1 MSGLNWWNVLRST
14 LPLLVL
20 LITLWSCQKGD
31 LLPPI
36 EILSQREA
44 GIVEPELKGLDTWIN
59 SEPFTLEDQRGKVV
73 LIDFWTYTCVNCIR
87 TLPYLKDWY
96 AKYSDQGLVILG
108 VHSPE
113 FEFEKSIN
121 NVQEAV
127 SRFGINH
134 PVALDNNMVTWD
146 VFDNRYWPAKYLL
159 DQNGTV
165 RYQHFGE
172 GSYEETESIIRVLLT
187 DAGYDVSDIAFS
199 YGSRLGKAAGSTYNK
214 NQTRE
219 LYAGT
224 HRNYSANPFH
234 PPYIGNREYF
244 EHRGGPLWEKE
255 TVFFDPDKH
264 EKGRIY
270 ISGLWSM
277 EEESLRH
284 ARDTVDNS
292 DYVFLRFSASEVN
305 AVFGSS
311 DEVYDVLVTLNGI
324 PLKPSQ
330 KGDDIV
336 FDERGVSFIRVDR
349 SDMFNLVRL
358 KDFQTGELKLS
369 SKSSGFE
376 IFSFTFGSKS
386 DIGN

>member
-1 MSGLNWWNVLRST
+1 MT
-14 LPLLVL
+14 
-20 LITLWSCQKGD
+20 
-31 LLPPI
+31 
-36 EILSQREA
+36 
-44 GIVEPELKGLDTWIN
+44 
-59 SEPFTLEDQRGKVV
+59 F
-73 LIDFWTYTCVNCIR
+73 R
-87 TLPYLKDWY
+87 T
-96 AKYSDQGLVILG
+96 
-108 VHSPE
+108 
-113 FEFEKSIN
+113 
-121 NVQEAV
+121 
-127 SRFGINH
+127 
-134 PVALDNNMVTWD
+134 
-146 VFDNRYWPAKYLL
+146 
-159 DQNGTV
+159 
-165 RYQHFGE
+165 
-172 GSYEETESIIRVLLT
+172 
-187 DAGYDVSDIAFS
+187 
-199 YGSRLGKAAGSTYNK
+199 
-214 NQTRE
+214 
-219 LYAGT
+219 
-224 HRNYSANPFH
+224 
-234 PPYIGNREYF
+234 
-244 EHRGGPLWEKE
+244 LWEKE

-270 ISGLWSM
+270 ISGLWSK

-336 FDERGVSFIRVDR
+336 FDEKGVSFIRVDR